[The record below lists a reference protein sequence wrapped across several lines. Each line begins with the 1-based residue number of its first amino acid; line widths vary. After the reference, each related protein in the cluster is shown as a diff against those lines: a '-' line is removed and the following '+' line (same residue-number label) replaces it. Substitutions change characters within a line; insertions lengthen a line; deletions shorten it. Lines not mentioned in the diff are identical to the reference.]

1 MATPFHIISDSV
13 PIPAAKLSLDPAG
26 HPRPEWLRVKFF
38 NGPNYQDLK
47 RIMRTL
53 GLNTVCESARCPN
66 MGECWNTA
74 RRRS

>member
-1 MATPFHIISDSV
+1 MASPFHIISNSV
-13 PIPAAKLSLDPAG
+13 AAPAPAGTPDPAS

-53 GLNTVCESARCPN
+53 GLNTVAKARVARTWASV
-66 MGECWNTA
+66 GSTA
-74 RRRS
+74 PRRS